1 MRHLPRNSWQKQ
13 TQINTNIKWVL
24 SLTTLE
30 NALKINNG
38 KAVLL
43 SIKKEWLSKIMAGEK
58 VMEVRKSM
66 PWEISHPFVVFCYE
80 TKSNGGAGKVAAAFI
95 CDDIDS
101 LNCLQSLAVF
111 DETELPK
118 ETEKFVNESCLTFKE
133 LFDYGKNVGA
143 LYGWHVASTQPL
155 DKKLSDFGLKRPPQ
169 SWQYVRISV

>member
-1 MRHLPRNSWQKQ
+1 M
-13 TQINTNIKWVL
+13 
-24 SLTTLE
+24 TTLE

-95 CDDIDS
+95 RLRRKPPCFSYGDIRRS
-101 LNCLQSLAVF
+101 
-111 DETELPK
+111 ET
-118 ETEKFVNESCLTFKE
+118 
-133 LFDYGKNVGA
+133 
-143 LYGWHVASTQPL
+143 
-155 DKKLSDFGLKRPPQ
+155 
-169 SWQYVRISV
+169 

>member
-1 MRHLPRNSWQKQ
+1 MPKRLIPSIPEEESFEQ
-13 TQINTNIKWVL
+13 TLVPEQPTQQ
-24 SLTTLE
+24 T
-30 NALKINNG
+30 A
-38 KAVLL
+38 
-43 SIKKEWLSKIMAGEK
+43 
-58 VMEVRKSM
+58 
-66 PWEISHPFVVFCYE
+66 
-80 TKSNGGAGKVAAAFI
+80 KVAAAFI

>member
-1 MRHLPRNSWQKQ
+1 M
-13 TQINTNIKWVL
+13 
-24 SLTTLE
+24 TTLE

-43 SIKKEWLSKIMAGEK
+43 SIKKEWLSKIMADEK

-111 DETELPK
+111 DDTELPK
-118 ETEKFVNESCLTFKE
+118 ETEKFVNKSCLTFKE
-133 LFDYGKNVGA
+133 LFDYGKNVGT

-169 SWQYVRISV
+169 SWQYVRISI